1 MPPPHK
7 PALRK
12 APGRSH
18 PLAPE
23 PVAPAPPEPAA
34 MLCARVPAQLRDEVK
49 IYAVV
54 AGSSVQQIVREA
66 VEHYLAAHWPPHR
79 RPSPP
84 CPHRPTW
91 PSHQPLPVYKLAV

>member
-1 MPPPHK
+1 MPPPRK

-18 PLAPE
+18 PLAPPPTE
-23 PVAPAPPEPAA
+23 PAQPKPAA
-34 MLCARVPAQLRDEVK
+34 MLCARVPVQLRDEVK

-66 VEHYLAAHWPPHR
+66 VEHYLAARWPADR

-84 CPHRPTW
+84 
-91 PSHQPLPVYKLAV
+91 